1 MRKRQKSPN
10 TEALVLHGVDRKKKK
25 KKKTLAG
32 LLPGRMQGSLP
43 APTARDSVF
52 KTACHPVSTSG
63 LLDLSSHAMG
73 EGKVGGINREK
84 SFYTSEIQPCRGGET
99 DIN

>member
-10 TEALVLHGVDRKKKK
+10 TEALVLHGVDREKKKK
-25 KKKTLAG
+25 KRWQDYSLGGCRA
-32 LLPGRMQGSLP
+32 LP

-52 KTACHPVSTSG
+52 RTACHPVSTSG

-84 SFYTSEIQPCRGGET
+84 SFYTSEIQPCRRGET